1 MSSALDYETKG
12 QLDSES
18 HFEASLGTAQSLE
31 RGRTMTRE
39 MSLITCFFAL
49 LSMSVY
55 HSAAHILDQKSGETT
70 AVSELLQTH
79 KKFIEVTAKGD
90 ADGMGA
96 LVADDYSIT
105 GVDGQKADR
114 GKALEA
120 VRQNSGVV
128 VMEETD
134 VNARLIDGAG
144 VVTGLINWKAGTG
157 EREVK
162 GKVRFTEVWRKV
174 NRGWVLVVAQAT
186 NVKD

>member
-1 MSSALDYETKG
+1 VIKRI
-12 QLDSES
+12 
-18 HFEASLGTAQSLE
+18 SLV
-31 RGRTMTRE
+31 
-39 MSLITCFFAL
+39 TCLFAL
-49 LSMSVY
+49 LPINFS
-55 HSAAHILDQKSGETT
+55 HSDTHILDQKNDEPS
-70 AVSELLQTH
+70 AIRELLQIH
-79 KKFIEVTAKGD
+79 KKFIEVTSKGD

-96 LVADDYSIT
+96 LVSDDYSIT

-114 GKALEA
+114 AKALEA

-134 VNARLIDGAG
+134 VNTRLIDGAG

-162 GKVRFTEVWRKV
+162 GKVRFTEVWRKSS
-174 NRGWVLVVAQAT
+174 RGWKLVVAQAT

>member
-1 MSSALDYETKG
+1 MIRRI
-12 QLDSES
+12 
-18 HFEASLGTAQSLE
+18 SLVICLFTILSFSFSQSD
-31 RGRTMTRE
+31 
-39 MSLITCFFAL
+39 
-49 LSMSVY
+49 
-55 HSAAHILDQKSGETT
+55 AHIIGQKTGET
-70 AVSELLQTH
+70 AGVSELLQTH

-96 LVADDYSIT
+96 LVSDDYSIT

-114 GKALEA
+114 AKALDA

-134 VNARLIDGAG
+134 VIARLIDGAG
-144 VVTGLINWKAGTG
+144 IVTGLINWKAGTG

-174 NRGWVLVVAQAT
+174 SSGWRLVVAQAT